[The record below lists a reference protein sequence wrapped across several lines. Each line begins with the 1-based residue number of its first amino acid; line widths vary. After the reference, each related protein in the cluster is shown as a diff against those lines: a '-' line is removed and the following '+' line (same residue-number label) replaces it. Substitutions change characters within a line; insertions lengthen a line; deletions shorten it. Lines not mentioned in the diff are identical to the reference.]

1 MISTNHAQTL
11 GATIAAH
18 IEASIATKQR
28 VIEAHLSTLGTIAE
42 IITGALCRGNKIL
55 FCGNGGSAADSQH
68 LAAELI
74 GRFRR
79 ERAALPAIAL
89 TTDTSI
95 LTALAND
102 YSFDVVFSRQ
112 VEAFGREGD
121 VVVGISTS
129 GNSPNVLRAM
139 DTAKALGMQTIGLTG
154 ENGGKLKEIVDVCF
168 CVPSGDTC
176 HIQETHITV
185 GHAICELIEKDL
197 FDANGDE

>member
-1 MISTNHAQTL
+1 VISTNHTQTL
-11 GATIAAH
+11 GASIAAH
-18 IEASIATKQR
+18 IEASIATKQA
-28 VIEAHLSTLGTIAE
+28 VLEAHVDTLGRIAG
-42 IITGALCRGNKIL
+42 ILTGALCRGNKIL

-102 YSFDVVFSRQ
+102 YSYDLVFARQ

-139 DTAKALGMQTIGLTG
+139 DTAKALGLHTIGLTG
-154 ENGGKLKEIVDVCF
+154 ASGGKLKDMVDVCF
-168 CVPSGDTC
+168 CVPSNDTC

-185 GHAICELIEKDL
+185 GHAVCELIEKEL
-197 FDANGDE
+197 FDTDGSD